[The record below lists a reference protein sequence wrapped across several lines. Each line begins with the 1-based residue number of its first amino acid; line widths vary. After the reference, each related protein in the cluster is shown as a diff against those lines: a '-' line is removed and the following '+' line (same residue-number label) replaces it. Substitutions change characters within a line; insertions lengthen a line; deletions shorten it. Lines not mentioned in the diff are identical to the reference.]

1 MMDDIFLI
9 ILGAWAFIY
18 MSERMTSKELKNAIT
33 LAALAIVL
41 RLAWAIL
48 VKMWEATPPL

>member
-33 LAALAIVL
+33 LAGLAIVA
-41 RLAWAIL
+41 RLGWAFF
-48 VKMWEATPPL
+48 VA